1 MPSMPSR
8 VIALLLAAVLLW
20 SGLHTVESPRADAP
34 ASPAQMVAIVHA
46 MDGTAAHEGSVE
58 HHHLDDLLSQALS
71 EPPPETPGL
80 LAAPQAQSARWMAT
94 AQPLGLAS
102 AGAGAPFLAGPLRPP
117 CDAALLG

>member
-1 MPSMPSR
+1 MRRMPSR
-8 VIALLLAAVLLW
+8 VMALFLVAVLLW
-20 SGLHTVESPRADAP
+20 SGLHAVELPRTDAP
-34 ASPAQMVAIVHA
+34 ASPAQMVAVAHA
-46 MDGTAAHEGSVE
+46 VDVTAAHEGSVE

-80 LAAPQAQSARWMAT
+80 LAAPQAPSARWMAT
-94 AQPLGLAS
+94 VQPLGLAS